1 MKTLNVV
8 AAIIHKDD
16 KILATKRGYG
26 EFINQW
32 EFPGGKI
39 EAGES
44 KEEALKREIKEE
56 LNIEIEITN
65 FALDLEYQYPTFY
78 LKMSCYDCTI
88 KSGTPELIEHNDAR
102 WLTRDELDSVNW
114 IPADIEAVNYLKKT
128 MNREIMERMKR
139 IDEEMQKC
147 NYDLDK
153 LRELY
158 ERTEDKFERQ
168 MIYAEIRSIE
178 ISNMIVIDKND

>member
-1 MKTLNVV
+1 
-8 AAIIHKDD
+8 
-16 KILATKRGYG
+16 
-26 EFINQW
+26 
-32 EFPGGKI
+32 
-39 EAGES
+39 
-44 KEEALKREIKEE
+44 
-56 LNIEIEITN
+56 
-65 FALDLEYQYPTFY
+65 
-78 LKMSCYDCTI
+78 MSCYDCTI
-88 KSGTPELIEHNDAR
+88 KSGTPQLIEHNDAR

-128 MNREIMERMKR
+128 MNREIMEKMKR